1 MGGHRGEYTNSG
13 GMMRNYVAKHMNTY
27 NRSSVVPN
35 KRGKHLDDLAE
46 QEADVEVDE
55 CLESSMKLQKECS
68 QDS

>member
-1 MGGHRGEYTNSG
+1 
-13 GMMRNYVAKHMNTY
+13 MMRNYVAKHMNTY

-46 QEADVEVDE
+46 QEADLEVDE